1 MSKSKQDSK
10 KPTSLSSEI
19 WETIV
24 IIFQALLIALVF
36 RTFLFQPFFI
46 PTASMQSSLMIGDY
60 ILTSKYSYGYGRYS
74 FPLGIF
80 PFNGLIFERA
90 PKRGDIAVF
99 RPVPQTDV
107 YIKRVVG
114 LPGDILQVKQG
125 VLYLNGTALKR
136 EEIGKS
142 IDKDS
147 MGRTVEVTQYR
158 EFLPSGMSYT
168 IQEISD
174 NQYLDN
180 TAQFIVPAGHY
191 FMMGDNRD
199 RSGDSRILSSVG
211 YVPAGNL
218 IGKAQVRFFSLK
230 DNVSPW
236 KIWLWPQNLRLDRM
250 FESVYQ

>member
-1 MSKSKQDSK
+1 MSKPKQK
-10 KPTSLSSEI
+10 QKVQTSFSSEV

-24 IIFQALLIALVF
+24 IIFQALVIALIF

-60 ILTSKYSYGYGRYS
+60 LLASKYSYGYGRYS
-74 FPLGIF
+74 FPLGII
-80 PFNGLIFERA
+80 PFNGRIFEREA
-90 PKRGDIAVF
+90 KRGDIAVF

-107 YIKRVVG
+107 YIKRIVG
-114 LPGDILQVKQG
+114 VGGDRIQMKQG
-125 VLYLNGTALKR
+125 LLYLNGEALKR
-136 EEIGKS
+136 EEIGKAM
-142 IDKDS
+142 DKDS
-147 MGRTVEVTQYR
+147 MGRTIEVTQYR
-158 EFLPSGMSYT
+158 ETLPSGISYI

-180 TAQFIVPAGHY
+180 TAEYIVPAGHY

-211 YVPAGNL
+211 FVPSGNL

-230 DNVSPW
+230 DNVAPW
-236 KIWLWPQNLRLDRM
+236 KIWLWPQNLRIDRM
-250 FESVYQ
+250 FESVYK